1 MRDYLLCNKGLI
13 IHLFHHILVRKSLN
27 DSLNEMR
34 KNINT
39 RKIVKQPKALKFLK
53 LISNE
58 YS

>member
-13 IHLFHHILVRKSLN
+13 IDLFHHILVRK
-27 DSLNEMR
+27 SLNEMR